1 MSTVLLEVVTPDREV
16 LEAQVEMVIIR
27 GGMGE
32 IGILPRHA
40 PLATTVQP
48 GLVKVRLDG
57 GVDYIAVTGGFLE
70 VRPDRVTILA
80 DTAEI
85 STTLDVDR
93 ANRAK
98 ERAEARL
105 ASRGDDV
112 DIERTEA
119 ALERAKRRLEMLDL
133 SKEAGNV
140 FERVL
145 AEASARQPSAY

>member
-16 LEAQVEMVIIR
+16 LETQVEMVIIR

-48 GLVKVRLDG
+48 GIVKVRIDG

-70 VRPDRVTILA
+70 VRPDRITILA

-85 STTLDVDR
+85 SSTLDVDR
-93 ANRAK
+93 AQRAK
-98 ERAEARL
+98 QRAEERL
-105 ASRGDDV
+105 AARSEDIDV
-112 DIERTEA
+112 ARAQA

-133 SKEAGNV
+133 SKESGNV
-140 FERVL
+140 FERVIS
-145 AEASARQPSAY
+145 AASAHQPVGK

>member
-1 MSTVLLEVVTPDREV
+1 MSTVLLEVVTPDRLLLSE
-16 LEAQVEMVIIR
+16 QVNMVIIR
-27 GGMGE
+27 GGSGE

-57 GVDYIAVTGGFLE
+57 GEDYISVSGGFLE
-70 VRPDRVTILA
+70 VRPDRITLLA
-80 DTAEI
+80 DAAEI

-98 ERAEARL
+98 QRAEERL
-105 ASRGDDV
+105 SQRGEGIDMAL
-112 DIERTEA
+112 TEA
-119 ALERAKRRLEMLDL
+119 ARDRALRRLQMLEQ
-133 SKEAGNV
+133 SNATGNV

-145 AEASARQPSAY
+145 SQAAGKSKEI